1 MSLILYLLFCLIVW
15 MVDLGKRERVRHCQW
30 SKGNYGC
37 RNYIGWIFL
46 GGTKRQGKECMKE
59 VKEIMGVGIRMG
71 GQRGGVTC
79 NQWGLMMRR
88 LWCEG
93 DWIGSNII
101 LTVCQKWRFGGRLKG
116 ELGIE
121 GARKRIWRY
130 ANCASTMWF
139 YRRGRRMK
147 WNNMNCKGLSYS
159 SSAVKDVSDQRIF
172 VVREHGRLAFWWA
185 WVSNA
190 WG

>member
-130 ANCASTMWF
+130 ANCASTDIGEWSEIIWIAKVF
-139 YRRGRRMK
+139 NTPRQ
-147 WNNMNCKGLSYS
+147 LSKMRQIREYLLC
-159 SSAVKDVSDQRIF
+159 VSMGDWHSDGHGYQM
-172 VVREHGRLAFWWA
+172 REAK
-185 WVSNA
+185 
-190 WG
+190 